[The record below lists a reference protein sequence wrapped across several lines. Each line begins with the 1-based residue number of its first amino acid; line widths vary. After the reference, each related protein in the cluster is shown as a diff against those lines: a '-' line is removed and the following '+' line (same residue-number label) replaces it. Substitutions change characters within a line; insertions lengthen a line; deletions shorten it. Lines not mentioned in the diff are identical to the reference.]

1 MVKNK
6 IIGKRNQRFFLK
18 KNKKKERKQLA
29 VGAHRAGEARVGCK
43 FEVAE
48 KRHYMEDRPSRTAAY

>member
-1 MVKNK
+1 VEKEIK
-6 IIGKRNQRFFLK
+6 DFFLKK
-18 KNKKKERKQLA
+18 KNKKKERKKLT

-48 KRHYMEDRPSRTAAY
+48 KPHYMED